1 MSTLVFSA
9 YVHNIDLTRIRFVP
23 KRQDLKLLEAEAEIE
38 SVSSVVVLVHSHFH
52 GLYLHKAVALGG
64 GKGTCRIEQLPAGS
78 AAVELLFYAHYCK
91 LYGIASCLLETEKAD
106 RLAVVICCKKRLL
119 GTLFNIALAA
129 LLYLE
134 PFCQTFE
141 YEPRNNAHV
150 S

>member
-1 MSTLVFSA
+1 M
-9 YVHNIDLTRIRFVP
+9 
-23 KRQDLKLLEAEAEIE
+23 
-38 SVSSVVVLVHSHFH
+38 
-52 GLYLHKAVALGG
+52 
-64 GKGTCRIEQLPAGS
+64 
-78 AAVELLFYAHYCK
+78 ELLFYAHYCK

-141 YEPRNNAHV
+141 YEPNKGVKKDDGIKNDVISRADYV
-150 S
+150 VDSMSTLLG